1 MKKIIA
7 FGLLGM
13 AAFQT
18 SALSAAA
25 LASQDNDRFAN
36 TEVIATPIAGSVYML
51 VGAGGNIGVSA
62 GTDGVLMI
70 DDQFAGLAEK
80 ITKTISGLSD
90 QAPRY
95 VINTHYHGD
104 HTGSNAFF
112 KENKGSTIFAHE
124 NVRIRL
130 ASDDKVS
137 KAALP
142 VVTYQDGIKFHL
154 NDETIHVFHLSN
166 AHTDGDSVVW
176 FEEPDVLHT
185 GDLFFKD
192 MFPYID
198 VGAGGSVPGYIAS
211 VETLLA
217 KIDDDTKVIPGHGAL
232 ANKADYQR
240 FVDMIKETY
249 AFVQAKKMA
258 GMSEDDVLAAG
269 LDENWKSWSWAFI
282 NEERWIKT
290 LYQ

>member
-1 MKKIIA
+1 M
-7 FGLLGM
+7 
-13 AAFQT
+13 
-18 SALSAAA
+18 
-25 LASQDNDRFAN
+25 
-36 TEVIATPIAGSVYML
+36 
-51 VGAGGNIGVSA
+51 
-62 GTDGVLMI
+62 
-70 DDQFAGLAEK
+70 
-80 ITKTISGLSD
+80 
-90 QAPRY
+90 
-95 VINTHYHGD
+95 
-104 HTGSNAFF
+104 
-112 KENKGSTIFAHE
+112 
-124 NVRIRL
+124 RIRL

>member
-1 MKKIIA
+1 MKNFLQIGVLTA
-7 FGLLGM
+7 VMLAMPL
-13 AAFQT
+13 
-18 SALSAAA
+18 SALS
-25 LASQDNDRFAN
+25 QDGDRFAN
-36 TEVIATPIAGSVYML
+36 VEVTATPVAGSVYVL
-51 VGAGGNIGVSA
+51 VGAGGNVGVSA
-62 GTDGVLMI
+62 GEDGVLMI

-80 ITKTISGLSD
+80 IATTVAGLSD
-90 QAPRY
+90 SAPRY

-130 ASDDKVS
+130 ASDDKIS
-137 KAALP
+137 KSALP
-142 VVTYQDGIKFHL
+142 VVTYQNGIKFHL
-154 NDETIHVFHLSN
+154 NDETIHVIHLAD

-176 FEEPDVLHT
+176 FEQPDVLHM

-198 VGAGGSVPGYIAS
+198 LGAGGTVKGYITA
-211 VETLLA
+211 VETLIA
-217 KIDDDTKVIPGHGAL
+217 KIDDDTHVIPGHGGPI
-232 ANKADYQR
+232 ANRADLQR
-240 FVDMIKETY
+240 FVDMIKATY
-249 AFVQAKKMA
+249 AFVQAKKAA
-258 GMSEDDVLAAG
+258 GMSEDDVLTAG
-269 LDENWKSWSWAFI
+269 LDAKWDSWSWAFI